1 MIKQENTILLTRIGN
16 YLFIIWTPAYK
27 FVSNVFSY
35 EGDGLVAVYVLPF
48 AYYAL

>member
-1 MIKQENTILLTRIGN
+1 MIKQKNTMLLTRIGY
-16 YLFIIWTPAYK
+16 YLFIIRTPAYK

-35 EGDGLVAVYVLPF
+35 EGDGLVVVYVLLF